1 MASLQRR
8 NWFLIGL
15 VVGCLGGLLWIAV
28 VSMMADP
35 ANIPHSAQKKRQ
47 ARSVMADVDP
57 LKPGQI
63 KGQNPNTPEL
73 DAGRMPNRMARIVS
87 IILIPLA
94 LIIAWLVIYSTMVVD
109 PGSRPVNDPQRQEQ
123 K

>member
-1 MASLQRR
+1 
-8 NWFLIGL
+8 
-15 VVGCLGGLLWIAV
+15 
-28 VSMMADP
+28 
-35 ANIPHSAQKKRQ
+35 
-47 ARSVMADVDP
+47 MADVDP

-63 KGQNPNTPEL
+63 KGQNPNTPERL
-73 DAGRMPNRMARIVS
+73 QGEMKVDAGRMPNRTARIAS
-87 IILIPLA
+87 IILVPLA